1 MGRFWGFA
9 TSLAWRAARRGRICR
24 EWVCFTPAGF
34 FLVLWSV
41 VCCGGLVGVVVV
53 VFVVLC
59 CLAWAVGVF
68 GCAATGAA
76 ACMNRWV
83 RLLGWGQSF
92 YIGGVLY
99 VCGV

>member
-1 MGRFWGFA
+1 M
-9 TSLAWRAARRGRICR
+9 
-24 EWVCFTPAGF
+24 PAGC

-41 VCCGGLVGVVVV
+41 VCCGGLLGAVAV

-68 GCAATGAA
+68 DVPLWVPPLVGALGC
-76 ACMNRWV
+76 
-83 RLLGWGQSF
+83 GWGQSF
-92 YIGGVLY
+92 ISGVLY